1 MSNDERN
8 LIEEMHEG
16 QREMALAF
24 VRATIELATRTA
36 NDPLTCA
43 MQRAHDVLQYQPPPP
58 GEERRAWLDKLLKNI
73 IE

>member
-24 VRATIELATRTA
+24 VRADDGVGHEDGERPVDLRDAA
-36 NDPLTCA
+36 
-43 MQRAHDVLQYQPPPP
+43 RA
-58 GEERRAWLDKLLKNI
+58 RRAAAPATSTG
-73 IE
+73 